1 MVVPSCHAHPHAQ
14 ASKKESAAA
23 KAAELGR
30 MRAFKA
36 QLDQQIA
43 EERARRE
50 AAGAMSATERALNA
64 KLLRSAEGG
73 AGGGATIPAHRA
85 A

>member
-1 MVVPSCHAHPHAQ
+1 
-14 ASKKESAAA
+14 
-23 KAAELGR
+23 